1 MRLPTE
7 GLHHD
12 DCVEDLGEERR
23 HPAVALALEPDGL
36 PQLVREAEGGERHQR
51 EHREAGRRQL
61 PVHDEHHPEH
71 AEDDEHLAQDDE
83 HAVDQHLAQHVRVAR
98 RPQHEVAGAMSV
110 VDGEREPLQVREV
123 APADRERET
132 LAGGGDQVALVV
144 GEETADEC
152 DHEEEHARHGRDAHG
167 AVALRE
173 VEGQRPAQ
181 VVFRDEG
188 VVEDDL
194 DRPGAGERGED
205 RPERAHQGE
214 DQLPADPVDVGLEV
228 VEEPD
233 EAFPADVLKE
243 RVLLQG
249 HSGPLGSVGGVSR
262 SSRGHGRR
270 SGPRCTS

>member
-1 MRLPTE
+1 M
-7 GLHHD
+7 G
-12 DCVEDLGEERR
+12 
-23 HPAVALALEPDGL
+23 
-36 PQLVREAEGGERHQR
+36 
-51 EHREAGRRQL
+51 
-61 PVHDEHHPEH
+61 
-71 AEDDEHLAQDDE
+71 
-83 HAVDQHLAQHVRVAR
+83 
-98 RPQHEVAGAMSV
+98 V

-123 APADRERET
+123 APADGEGEA
-132 LAGGGDQVALVV
+132 LAGGGDEVAPVV
-144 GEETADEC
+144 GEETADER
-152 DHEEEHARHGRDAHG
+152 DQEEKGTGDGGDPHG
-167 AVALRE
+167 AVALQE

-205 RPERAHQGE
+205 GPERAHQGE
-214 DQLPADPVDVGLEV
+214 DQLPADPIDVRPEV